1 MRDEE
6 AHICELIGPSQSKK
20 CDNPCDPRHVYRQI
34 THYIRRKPPPEQVQ
48 EANVHGIKIDE
59 HIILII

>member
-1 MRDEE
+1 MKKLTFVNLLVP
-6 AHICELIGPSQSKK
+6 HNTIK

-48 EANVHGIKIDE
+48 EANVQGMKIDE
-59 HIILII
+59 HII